1 MSVNQDALIASMLRR
16 DITVGVA
23 VVINEGSG
31 GRL

>member
-1 MSVNQDALIASMLRR
+1 MFVNQDALIALMLRR
-16 DITVGVA
+16 DITVGVE